1 MKGKSESK
9 MWRDQ
14 QLGMSLNGHRSTGS
28 LADSLGY
35 RPPAIVFGSSTQN
48 DVPIFRKKS
57 TS

>member
-14 QLGMSLNGHRSTGS
+14 HLDMSLNGHRSTAS

-35 RPPAIVFGSSTQN
+35 SPPAIVFGSC
-48 DVPIFRKKS
+48 DELPR
-57 TS
+57 